1 MKVSCSSARVRFKV
15 PIFNRAGTSI
25 GTSIYAKIPRV
36 KSMNRKRLIPALLLL
51 AGLIAVLPGSLFSQT
66 SSFWPSSPAEA
77 ERIRQLNDIAR
88 FCAGLKVDDR
98 SELCDLTKTKEWA
111 KFAAGEDERW
121 EFFRMKEGKMRP
133 WAESYVSPRLPSSRV
148 VFYPFGGPDILYA
161 DVFMP
166 SADLYILIG
175 LEDAGAAP
183 RLEGILKSRLK
194 VFLGNYSQ
202 AFNDLMRSG
211 FFRRLEMMSE
221 LSSETIKG
229 VLPICLVLLAR
240 MGKELVSVET
250 GGLSETG
257 EFLAAPEGSQPPPKA
272 FRLRYL
278 NPQDGII
285 STVVYFSQDLSN
297 APFEK
302 NKALGALLARNLPN
316 CYTIIKSA
324 SYLMHNYGF
333 SAIRNMILQY
343 SDAVLQDDSGVL
355 FKLFDP
361 KVWTL
366 NLHGVY
372 NGPTKQFGEYFEP
385 ALCQAFQGGGKPLS
399 FRYGYELSSNLLWAV
414 KKIQ

>member
-1 MKVSCSSARVRFKV
+1 MGIR
-15 PIFNRAGTSI
+15 G
-25 GTSIYAKIPRV
+25 KIPKM
-36 KSMNRKRLIPALLLL
+36 KSVSRLKSIAVLFLL
-51 AGLIAVLPGSLFSQT
+51 AGISAIFPVSLFSQA
-66 SSFWPSSPAEA
+66 SSFWPSSPAEV
-77 ERIRQLNDIAR
+77 ERIRRLNDIAR
-88 FCAGLKVDDR
+88 FCAGLMVDDR
-98 SELCDLTKTKEWA
+98 SELCDLTKTKEWT

-121 EFFRMKEGKMRP
+121 QFFRMKEGKMRA
-133 WAESYVSPRLPSSRV
+133 WADSYVSPRLPSSRV

-166 SADLYILIG
+166 SGDLYILIG
-175 LEDAGAAP
+175 LEDAGSAP
-183 RLEGILKSRLK
+183 GLEAILKSRLK
-194 VFLGNYSQ
+194 VFLGNYSR
-202 AFNDLMRSG
+202 AFDDLMRSG

-221 LSSETIKG
+221 LSNETIKG
-229 VLPICLVLLAR
+229 VLPICMVLLAR

-257 EFLAAPEGSQPPPKA
+257 EFLAAPEGSMPPPRV

-302 NKALGALLARNLPN
+302 NKALRAFLARNLPN

-343 SDAVLQDDSGVL
+343 SDAVLQDDSGVM
-355 FKLFDP
+355 FKFFDP

-372 NGPTKQFGEYFEP
+372 NGPTKQFEEYFEP
-385 ALCQAFQGGGKPLS
+385 ALCQAFQAGGKPLS
-399 FRYGYELSSNLLWAV
+399 FRYGYELRSNLLWAV
-414 KKIQ
+414 RKIQ